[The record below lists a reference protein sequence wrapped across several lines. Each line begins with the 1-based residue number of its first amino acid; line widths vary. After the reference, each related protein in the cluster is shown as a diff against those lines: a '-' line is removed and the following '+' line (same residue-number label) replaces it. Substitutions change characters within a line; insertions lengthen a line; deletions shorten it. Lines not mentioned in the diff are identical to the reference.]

1 MKRVFRIAVFSIF
14 SLALAAIAIPAQ
26 AAEHGYYRD
35 QDNRHAEY
43 ISGDRY
49 QDRYYDNRRQDYDRG
64 GNFDRRGYYER
75 GGYYDRDNHVGR
87 SAAIIGGS
95 AAAGAVIGAAA
106 GHGQG
111 AAIGAI
117 VGGIGGFI
125 ADQSVRHHDRR

>member
-14 SLALAAIAIPAQ
+14 SLALTAIAIPAQ
-26 AAEHGYYRD
+26 AADHGYYRA
-35 QDNRHAEY
+35 QDNRHAQY
-43 ISGDRY
+43 VPSDRY
-49 QDRYYDNRRQDYDRG
+49 QDRYNDNRRGDY
-64 GNFDRRGYYER
+64 DRRGYYDR
-75 GGYYDRDNHVGR
+75 GGYYDRDNHAGR

-95 AAAGAVIGAAA
+95 AAAGAVTGAAA

-117 VGGIGGFI
+117 LGGIGGFI

>member
-1 MKRVFRIAVFSIF
+1 MKRAFRIAVLSIF
-14 SLALAAIAIPAQ
+14 TLALTTVAIPAQ
-26 AAEHGYYRD
+26 AAEHGFYRE
-35 QDNRHAEY
+35 QDSRHARY
-43 ISGDRY
+43 IPNGRYDDDRY
-49 QDRYYDNRRQDYDRG
+49 HAPARYYDNRGGYYDRA
-64 GNFDRRGYYER
+64 
-75 GGYYDRDNHVGR
+75 GYYDRDNHAGR

-117 VGGIGGFI
+117 IGGLGGFI

>member
-1 MKRVFRIAVFSIF
+1 MKRVFRIAVLSIF
-14 SLALAAIAIPAQ
+14 TLALTAVAIPAQ
-26 AAEHGYYRD
+26 AAEHGYYRE
-35 QDNRHAEY
+35 QDYRHARY
-43 ISGDRY
+43 VPSDRY
-49 QDRYYDNRRQDYDRG
+49 RDHYDDNRYYDNRR
-64 GNFDRRGYYER
+64 
-75 GGYYDRDNHVGR
+75 GYYDRRDNHAGR

-117 VGGIGGFI
+117 IGGIGGFI

>member
-1 MKRVFRIAVFSIF
+1 MKRVFRIAVLSIF
-14 SLALAAIAIPAQ
+14 TLALTTVAIPAQ
-26 AAEHGYYRD
+26 AAEHGFYRE
-35 QDNRHAEY
+35 QDSRHARY
-43 ISGDRY
+43 IPN
-49 QDRYYDNRRQDYDRG
+49 DRYYDDRYHAPVRYYD
-64 GNFDRRGYYER
+64 NDRH
-75 GGYYDRDNHVGR
+75 GYYDRDNHAGR

-117 VGGIGGFI
+117 IGGIGGFI

>member
-1 MKRVFRIAVFSIF
+1 MKRVFRIAVLSIF
-14 SLALAAIAIPAQ
+14 SLALTAIAIPAQ
-26 AAEHGYYRD
+26 AAEHGYYRE
-35 QDNRHAEY
+35 QDNRHAQY
-43 ISGDRY
+43 VPSDRY
-49 QDRYYDNRRQDYDRG
+49 QDRYYDDRG
-64 GNFDRRGYYER
+64 RDYDRRGYYDR
-75 GGYYDRDNHVGR
+75 GGYYDRDNHAGR

-117 VGGIGGFI
+117 IGGIGGFI